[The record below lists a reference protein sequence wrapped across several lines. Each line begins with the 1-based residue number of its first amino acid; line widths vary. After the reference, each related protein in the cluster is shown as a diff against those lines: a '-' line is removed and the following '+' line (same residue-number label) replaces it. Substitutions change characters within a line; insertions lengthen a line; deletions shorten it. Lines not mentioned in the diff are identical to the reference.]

1 MKKHKHKFEEI
12 RLIIDRDEHGMNG
25 FEIKQ
30 AVLKCLYCDEKK
42 KGAIVVQ
49 WMKKT
54 EINNYCNE
62 RKSWKFTKY
71 TGNKRWKG

>member
-49 WMKKT
+49 
-54 EINNYCNE
+54 
-62 RKSWKFTKY
+62 
-71 TGNKRWKG
+71 